1 MNNSNIRVTAEEID
15 ALINEAEINVTTV
28 FDKCTVVSVKL
39 KNGFVLT
46 ESSACV
52 DKANY
57 NLEIG
62 TKACLER
69 IRNKLWELE
78 GYFLQKGVY
87 EEIRRLEI
95 EGKTTPKERA
105 EQELKELVHRIDK
118 LQHFCLCPSKKL
130 TAAAIKLL
138 QDQLGVM
145 TEYANI
151 LKARLSIWEE

>member
-57 NLEIG
+57 NVEIG
-62 TKACLER
+62 KKACLER
-69 IRNKLWELE
+69 IKNKLWELE
-78 GYFLQKGVY
+78 GYYLQK
-87 EEIRRLEI
+87 EFFNKKEAFNTRI
-95 EGKTTPKERA
+95 EKFLFVEDGTVDVD
-105 EQELKELVHRIDK
+105 ELTETL
-118 LQHFCLCPSKKL
+118 SKKNPEIYVVVYRQGGRQPEL
-130 TAAAIKLL
+130 INNPYNLL
-138 QDQLGVM
+138 GF
-145 TEYANI
+145 
-151 LKARLSIWEE
+151 

>member
-57 NLEIG
+57 NVEIG
-62 TKACLER
+62 KKACLER
-69 IRNKLWELE
+69 IKNKLWELE
-78 GYFLQKGVY
+78 GYYLQK
-87 EEIRRLEI
+87 EFFNKKEAFNKRI
-95 EGKTTPKERA
+95 EKFLFVEDGTVDVD
-105 EQELKELVHRIDK
+105 ELTETL
-118 LQHFCLCPSKKL
+118 SKKNPEIYVVVYRQGGRRPEL
-130 TAAAIKLL
+130 INNPYNLL
-138 QDQLGVM
+138 GF
-145 TEYANI
+145 
-151 LKARLSIWEE
+151 

>member
-57 NLEIG
+57 NVEIG
-62 TKACLER
+62 KKACLER
-69 IRNKLWELE
+69 IKNKLWELE
-78 GYFLQKGVY
+78 GYYLQK
-87 EEIRRLEI
+87 EFFNKKEAFNKRI
-95 EGKTTPKERA
+95 EKFLFVEDGTVDVD
-105 EQELKELVHRIDK
+105 ELTETL
-118 LQHFCLCPSKKL
+118 SKKNPEIYVVVYRQGGRQPEL
-130 TAAAIKLL
+130 INNPYNLL
-138 QDQLGVM
+138 GF
-145 TEYANI
+145 
-151 LKARLSIWEE
+151 